1 MTITLVCLKRSCSL
15 TKSLECGPRCATGW
29 PTFVWNSWTFSI
41 NASQWTNRLTMSRDQ
56 LERARHF
63 LFRFQSF
70 DIQIGSLFPFR
81 RLSYWRRK
89 WRRDFFIFNASDSF
103 LVVAFR
109 LYFTWI
115 DQERNADLAAPTG
128 HRGRWE
134 SPFRNK
140 RHRWKLD
147 QSYSPSSNHPFPSWK
162 ADSVVLLGKWSNFN
176 PKIPWSP
183 LQGNDFTCQVCS
195 SDKFRWTH
203 HPIVSDPKGC
213 S

>member
-1 MTITLVCLKRSCSL
+1 MGQGAQLGDRLLFEILGLFLL
-15 TKSLECGPRCATGW
+15 TPVNGLIGSRWAEI
-29 PTFVWNSWTFSI
+29 NSRGHDTFSFV
-41 NASQWTNRLTMSRDQ
+41 SNRLI
-56 LERARHF
+56 F
-63 LFRFQSF
+63 KFQK
-70 DIQIGSLFPFR
+70 FR
-81 RLSYWRRK
+81 RLFYWRRK

-162 ADSVVLLGKWSNFN
+162 ADSLVLLGKWSNFN

-195 SDKFRWTH
+195 SDNPRWTH